1 MTKTAHT
8 DQDANAAFGSH
19 TNTYNVATE
28 PDAAKQVATMDLKQH
43 PLSAAWPPMPDD
55 EFQLL
60 VDSIDDLGVLNPITI
75 ADGMVLDGWNRY
87 RAATQLLMPCPQVH
101 FDESMDIVK
110 FVDAQNDSRRHIT
123 KSQRA
128 AAVVIMHGYVRPNRP
143 KNKQVPG
150 TYLST
155 VAALAAEAG
164 VGDKTIKDAI
174 AADKAGLIDDV
185 RTGKMTAKAAAKKA
199 RASKPKKGKPSAKPA
214 KPKAEAKPTKPALSV
229 VQPPKED
236 EYTDLD
242 AALDQVKDLQ
252 DALVVASMGDV
263 SDEDRGQAK
272 TLIAELRARIKAL
285 EQTLRAVTI
294 SRDTYQAE
302 NVQLHSQINRQRREI
317 DKVTGRKTA

>member
-199 RASKPKKGKPSAKPA
+199 RASKPKKDKPAAKPA
-214 KPKAEAKPTKPALSV
+214 KAKPAK
-229 VQPPKED
+229 D
-236 EYTDLD
+236 ESAPQEHADDGPDAAELAANEMAVKADMDAIQKILD
-242 AALDQVKDLQ
+242 ADDKLATAYAEIKRLN
-252 DALVVASMGDV
+252 
-263 SDEDRGQAK
+263 
-272 TLIAELRARIKAL
+272 AELAVVKLARDGYMNQTVELIRRVKAFQRK
-285 EQTLRAVTI
+285 ELRN
-294 SRDTYQAE
+294 E
-302 NVQLHSQINRQRREI
+302 H
-317 DKVTGRKTA
+317 